1 MTNPRFRDL
10 RTLRLLMTFAVV
22 AACSGDGD
30 GSGADGSAAGLPTSC
45 DGTCATTDMT
55 ANFDGTMR
63 TFTRAHFGTNG
74 GASPTLYVEA
84 YSGGPTGCPDEN
96 SAAADI
102 TFVLGDLPVPDSTDT
117 ITTSAGLVDLEGALL
132 PDVPTTSTSDAEATA
147 AAYEQNTF
155 VALTVAAQF
164 AEGTVSGHLAATHC
178 PSLDSSARR

>member
-1 MTNPRFRDL
+1 MTTPRLGDL
-10 RTLRLLMTFAVV
+10 RTLRLLMTLAAV

-45 DGTCATTDMT
+45 DGTCATTDLT
-55 ANFDGTMR
+55 ADFDGTMR
-63 TFTRAHFGTNG
+63 SLTRAHFGING
-74 GASPTLYVEA
+74 GASPTLYIEA
-84 YSGGPTGCPDEN
+84 YAGGPSGCPDET

-102 TFVLGDLPVPDSTDT
+102 TFVLGNLPAPDSADT
-117 ITTSAGLVDLEGALL
+117 IMTAAGLIDLEGALL
-132 PDVPTTSTSDAEATA
+132 PDAPTTSTSDAEATA
-147 AAYEQNTF
+147 AAYEHNTF